1 MAKKGSILVVDDQ
14 LGVRRLLQEL
24 FREEGF
30 DVFLA
35 GHGGEAVELAR
46 KQRPVLALVDVK
58 MPVMDG
64 LETLRALK
72 QEHPDLPVIMM
83 TAVGDGE
90 RVTEAL
96 KSGALNAIT
105 KPFDV
110 FAVRNMVLELLTPS
124 D

>member
-24 FREEGF
+24 FREEGY
-30 DVFLA
+30 DVLLA

-46 KQRPVLALVDVK
+46 KQKPMVALVDVK

-64 LETLRALK
+64 LETLHALK

-96 KSGALNAIT
+96 KSGALKAIT

-110 FAVRNMVLELLTPS
+110 LVVRNLVLDLIKDS
-124 D
+124 K